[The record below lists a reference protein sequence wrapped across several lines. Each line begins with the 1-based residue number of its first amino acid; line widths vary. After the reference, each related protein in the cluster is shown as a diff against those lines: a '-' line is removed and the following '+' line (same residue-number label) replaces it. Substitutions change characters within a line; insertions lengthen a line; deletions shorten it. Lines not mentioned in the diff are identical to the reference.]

1 MEIGRI
7 GKDWLIEIAHRRVVT
22 GDQGPPHIKGRAE
35 IFSNNIQIYSNNIQI
50 YLNNIQMISIRF
62 FSIALH
68 RQESRDEEA
77 EQLKSCFLGIRV
89 FEKGIFRVNSR

>member
-1 MEIGRI
+1 MSFLTDI
-7 GKDWLIEIAHRRVVT
+7 
-22 GDQGPPHIKGRAE
+22 
-35 IFSNNIQIYSNNIQI
+35 
-50 YLNNIQMISIRF
+50 NNIQMISIRF

-89 FEKGIFRVNSR
+89 FEKAIFRVNSR